1 MNKLAEINL
10 TDRLILLEVIYSKY
24 NKTPPKYL
32 VQKDGGKAL
41 YELFEEREFIELVKF
56 YWVTGKWMTKEVD
69 ELRKVYK
76 INRLIQY

>member
-10 TDRLILLEVIYSKY
+10 TDRLTLLEVIFSKY

-32 VQKDGGKAL
+32 VLSDKGKPL

-69 ELRKVYK
+69 ELRKIYK

>member
-24 NKTPPKYL
+24 NKAPPNYL
-32 VQKDGGKAL
+32 VQKDSGKAL

-56 YWVTGKWMTKEVD
+56 YWVTGKWMTKELD
-69 ELRKVYK
+69 ELR
-76 INRLIQY
+76 